1 MNTRMIYEPD
11 EESLKYA
18 AKVIRDGGLVVFP
31 TETVYGLGADALSS
45 GAAEKIYKAKGRPS
59 DNPLI
64 ITLPSVADVEKY
76 AYPPKSFYKLSEKF
90 LPGPLTCVVRKKS
103 IIPDT
108 VSAGL
113 PTVAVRVPSNPI
125 AQKLCA
131 LSGVPV
137 AAPSANLSG
146 KPSVT
151 SLKSAI
157 EDMYGRVD
165 VIIDGG
171 ESEIGLESTI
181 VSLDGDKA
189 VLLRPGGITIEML
202 KEVIPDIEIGSSVKE
217 EFIGRPSAPGMKYR
231 HYAPDAPVYLLDG
244 SDASVYEWIT
254 AKAEELAAEGKKVGV
269 LCCDEDTPLLALPG
283 SVSLGPR
290 GDDGV
295 QAHRLFECLRS
306 FKEVDVI
313 YGRLPEDSG
322 LGLAVLNRL
331 LKAAGFQIIKL

>member
-1 MNTRMIYEPD
+1 MIYEPD

-18 AKVIRDGGLVVFP
+18 AEVIRSRGLVVFP
-31 TETVYGLGADALSS
+31 TETVYGIAANEKRS

-64 ITLPSVADVEKY
+64 ITLPSVAEVEKY
-76 AYPPKSFYKLSEKF
+76 AYPPESYYKLAEHF
-90 LPGPLTCVVRKKS
+90 LPGPLTCVIPKKS
-103 IIPDT
+103 SIPDT

-125 AQKLCA
+125 ARKLCA

-151 SLKSAI
+151 SLKAAI

-165 VIIDGG
+165 VIINGG
-171 ESEIGLESTI
+171 DSEIGLESTI

-189 VLLRPGGITIEML
+189 VLLRPGGITFEML
-202 KEVIPDIEIGSSVKE
+202 GEVIPDIELGGSVKE

-244 SDASVYEWIT
+244 EDKAVYEWIT
-254 AKAEELAAEGKKVGV
+254 AKAAELAAEGKKAGI
-269 LCCDEDTPLLALPG
+269 LCCDEDIPLLSLSGA
-283 SVSLGPR
+283 VSLGPR

-306 FKEVDVI
+306 FKEADVI
-313 YGRLPEDSG
+313 YGRLPDDSG

>member
-1 MNTRMIYEPD
+1 MIYEPD

-18 AKVIRDGGLVVFP
+18 AEVIRTGGLVVFP
-31 TETVYGLGADALSS
+31 TETVYGIGANALSS
-45 GAAEKIYKAKGRPS
+45 DAAEKIYKAKGRPS

-64 ITLPSVADVEKY
+64 ITLPSVSDVEKY
-76 AYPPKSFYKLSEKF
+76 AYPPESYFRLAEKF
-90 LPGPLTCVVRKKS
+90 LPGPLTCVIPKKS
-103 IIPDT
+103 NIPDT

-113 PTVAVRVPSNPI
+113 STVAVRVPSNPI
-125 AQKLCA
+125 ARRLCA

-189 VLLRPGGITIEML
+189 TILRPGGITVEML
-202 KEVIPDIEIGSSVKE
+202 REVLPGIEIGSSVKE
-217 EFIGRPSAPGMKYR
+217 EFDGIPSAPGMKYR

-244 SDASVYEWIT
+244 DDAAVYNWIT
-254 AKAEELAAEGKKVGV
+254 EKAAELASQGRKAGV
-269 LCCDEDTPLLALPG
+269 LCCDEDTPLLALLG

-306 FKEVDVI
+306 FKDADVI
-313 YGRLPEDSG
+313 YGRLPDDSG